1 MATMKTKADLA
12 DKFSGA
18 SSLLY
23 QSAKLTIENGSIGAL
38 APELDVP
45 VKVDTL
51 TFEQGEPDI
60 EHYKVI
66 GLPGDWVTSS
76 EPGDIDLSFRVP
88 TKHSDVLKMA
98 YGNDAVK
105 ENVNATI
112 LTTYTAV
119 ANPSGNPKTK
129 GYYEL
134 VDGSYVL
141 TTDTTVTEGK
151 TYYEAIPGA
160 YTGTGLVLQQKKID
174 GTFIFVSEDQNNIL
188 ILTNTTL
195 WAKPVLD
202 QDAKGVFALDFNG
215 TIETDG
221 TNPDILFLTKAV

>member
-1 MATMKTKADLA
+1 MKTKKELKDV
-12 DKFSGA
+12 FSGLA
-18 SSLLY
+18 SLWY
-23 QSAKLTIENGSIGAL
+23 QKAELDLSDLTALTIT
-38 APELDVP
+38 PEFDLP
-45 VKVDTL
+45 VKVDTIEL
-51 TFEQGEPDI
+51 EQGDPSI

-119 ANPSGNPKTK
+119 ANPTGNPNTK

-174 GTFIFVSEDQNNIL
+174 GTFIFVSEDKSNIL